1 MVEQREKWSIRK
13 CADQCV
19 VSEEKFKDRQW
30 VISILE
36 YTEEGYVR
44 RDFCEEHAPENG
56 KVLSSWRSRYL
67 APPPPDRE
75 PIEKESAESLIR
87 NMLETEQRDQEPAIY
102 ILALMLER
110 KKLFIERD
118 VTYGSN
124 GETVRVYEHRKTNES
139 FIIKDPGIKLSEL
152 ADVQEQV
159 IALLER

>member
-13 CADQCV
+13 CADECAASGV
-19 VSEEKFKDRQW
+19 KFEDRQW

-36 YTEEGYVR
+36 HTEEGYVR
-44 RDFCEEHAPENG
+44 RDFCEEQAPEN
-56 KVLSSWRSRYL
+56 VNALSSWRSRYV
-67 APPPPDRE
+67 APPPPERE

-87 NMLETEQRDQEPAIY
+87 NMLQAEQRDQEPAIY

-110 KKLFIERD
+110 KKLFIERE
-118 VTYGSN
+118 VTYEAN

-152 ADVQEQV
+152 SEVQEQV